1 MVGSL
6 IGSAHLNLGL
16 RYLYL
21 KKIPEFALTA
31 NARSSPIPA
40 LICLAPWGEVAPKAT
55 ERGTTPLSGRIISAP
70 TLFCR
75 KAAKAAPAPGW
86 LLFPTSQISPLI
98 AKSASGFCSS
108 LRICSFFP
116 KTQAFLGALSALRW
130 RFPGAL
136 RASRRFKSLHL
147 LVLPSFWS

>member
-40 LICLAPWGEVAPKAT
+40 LAC
-55 ERGTTPLSGRIISAP
+55 
-70 TLFCR
+70 F
-75 KAAKAAPAPGW
+75 AAKRQKLRPLRVGSS
-86 LLFPTSQISPLI
+86 FPQ
-98 AKSASGFCSS
+98 
-108 LRICSFFP
+108 
-116 KTQAFLGALSALRW
+116 SALRW
-130 RFPGAL
+130 RFAGAL
-136 RASRRFKSLHL
+136 RAFARVPARPLGRA
-147 LVLPSFWS
+147 VAEGD